1 MSLSK
6 TWYTTA
12 NRALDDVTTA
22 QRMAS
27 SALFALYGTL
37 AGYVSGTDGPEGA
50 RPSSVY
56 WTLVG
61 SSDSS
66 TAGIDSTQR
75 IGTSYNNA
83 KWVNVTAGG
92 TPHTWFVLQSPSGLL
107 DGPWYLCVDWIGS
120 TVEAATF
127 VISKNVFSGGSV
139 SARPTSTNE
148 AALTAQVFIETTVAA
163 CKSYFSTD
171 ANGGFRF
178 LLSRNGQGLFQF
190 YLAVEALV
198 EARSSGDA
206 ARTFMLCQQGTSS
219 RGAGSQETSFVIR
232 GLASDG
238 TTAITSTS
246 LSLFGTTMP
255 SSGQSFASDATT
267 TNAIDSQVD
276 ALPMGWI
283 YDNTTSHKG
292 MRGRLPDWWAIGAQ
306 VAIGSTVPSTGNPE
320 RIIVGTI
327 MIPGSVAPSL

>member
-1 MSLSK
+1 MALSK

-22 QRMAS
+22 QKMAS

-56 WTLVG
+56 WTLAG

-66 TAGIDSTQR
+66 TAGIDATQR

-83 KWVNVTAGG
+83 KWVNVAAGG

-107 DGPWYLCVDWIGS
+107 DGPWYLCVDWIGAS
-120 TVEAATF
+120 VETATF
-127 VISKNVFSGGSV
+127 VISKNAFTGGTT

-148 AALTAQVFIETTVAA
+148 AALTGQLFIESVVAA

-178 LLSRNGQGLFQF
+178 LLSRNGQGIFQF
-190 YLAVEALV
+190 YLGIESLV
-198 EARSSGDA
+198 EARTSGDSG
-206 ARTFMLCQQGTSS
+206 RTLMFCQQTTSA
-219 RGAGSQETSFVIR
+219 RGAGTQETSMSVR
-232 GLASDG
+232 GLAQDG
-238 TTAITSTS
+238 TTALVSTIGTLFETTFSATGGSWGTSST
-246 LSLFGTTMP
+246 GTN
-255 SSGQSFASDATT
+255 S
-267 TNAIDSQVD
+267 IDSQVD
-276 ALPMGWI
+276 ALPMGWV

-292 MRGRLPDWWAIGAQ
+292 IRGRLPDWWAVAAQ
-306 VAIGSTVPSTGNPE
+306 VAVGSTVPSTGSPE
-320 RIIVGTI
+320 RIIAGTI

>member
-12 NRALDDVTTA
+12 NRALDDVTSA
-22 QRMAS
+22 QKMAS

-37 AGYVSGTDGPEGA
+37 LGYVSGTDGPEGA

-56 WTLVG
+56 WVLAG

-66 TAGIDSTQR
+66 TAGIDATQR

-83 KWVNVTAGG
+83 KWVNVAAGG
-92 TPHTWFVLQSPSGLL
+92 TPHTWFVVQSPSGLL
-107 DGPWYLCVDWIGS
+107 DGPWYLCVDWIGAD
-120 TVEAATF
+120 VEHATF

-139 SARPTSTNE
+139 NARPTSTNE
-148 AALTAQVFIETTVAA
+148 AALTAQAFIETTVAA

-190 YLAVEALV
+190 YLAVESLV

-206 ARTFMLCQQGTSS
+206 ARTFMFCEQSTSS
-219 RGAGSQETSFVIR
+219 RGVPDQTSSGIVVR

-238 TTAITSTS
+238 TTPAISTTVQIMNSLVGVNGSWTSI
-246 LSLFGTTMP
+246 
-255 SSGQSFASDATT
+255 ATG
-267 TNAIDSQVD
+267 TNAIDSQID
-276 ALPMGWI
+276 ALPNGYVW
-283 YDNTTSHKG
+283 DATTSHKG
-292 MRGRLPDWWAIGAQ
+292 IRGRLPDWWQVAAQ
-306 VAIGSTVPSTGNPE
+306 VAQGSTIPSTGNPE
-320 RIIVGTI
+320 RVIAGTF